1 MKKLFSVLLICAAA
15 LCLCACNQT
24 EVNLHTD
31 RPMYEDADPE
41 VVIDEQGEVKP
52 ESTESAHQTV
62 EAKPEVVIE
71 ETEKQETTINYSDEP
86 VSYHISEVEN
96 LDGFDIP
103 FDIAKR
109 KITNDTPNHSGAN
122 LRALPDKNSQLI
134 MTIPEG
140 TEVRFL
146 SDVSDNRM
154 YNKIAV
160 TVGDTV
166 YIGYVMERYLTT
178 FTGSAFD
185 CVVAS
190 NTPGHK
196 GAKLYD
202 ENSASSK
209 VLMTVPEGT
218 ELRIINNNDMGD
230 LWCVKIFLNGNTYSG
245 YMLSEYI
252 TDKE

>member
-1 MKKLFSVLLICAAA
+1 MKKLFTVLLICAAT
-15 LCLCACNQT
+15 LCLCACNRT
-24 EVNLHTD
+24 EVNLHAD
-31 RPMYEDADPE
+31 RPMYEDADPK

-62 EAKPEVVIE
+62 ETKPEVVIE

-109 KITNDTPNHSGAN
+109 KITNDTPNHSGVN

-134 MTIPEG
+134 ITIPEG

-178 FTGSAFD
+178 FTGTAFNM
-185 CVVAS
+185 VVAN
-190 NTPGHK
+190 NTPGHR
-196 GAKLYD
+196 GANLYK
-202 ENSASSK
+202 EESVNSEVVFVA
-209 VLMTVPEGT
+209 PEGSDI
-218 ELRIINNNDMGD
+218 RSWYNDDHGSLKFVD
-230 LWCVKIFLNGNTYSG
+230 VFYNGNIYSG
-245 YMLSEYI
+245 YMLDEYI
-252 TDKE
+252 TEKQ